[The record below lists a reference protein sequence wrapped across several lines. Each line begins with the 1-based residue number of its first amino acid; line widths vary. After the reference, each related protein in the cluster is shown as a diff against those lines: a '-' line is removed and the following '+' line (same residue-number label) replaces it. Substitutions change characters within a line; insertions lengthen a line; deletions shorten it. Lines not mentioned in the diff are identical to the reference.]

1 MTTITITL
9 SDKQSEMLNEI
20 ADRFSVPAEALVRA
34 SVDELLAGPDSEFR
48 RAVERVLDKNVEL
61 YRRLA

>member
-1 MTTITITL
+1 VTTITITL
-9 SDKQSEMLNEI
+9 SDKQSEMLEEI
-20 ADRFSVPAEALVRA
+20 ADRFRVPAEALVHA
-34 SVDELLAGPDSEFR
+34 SVDELLSGPESEFR